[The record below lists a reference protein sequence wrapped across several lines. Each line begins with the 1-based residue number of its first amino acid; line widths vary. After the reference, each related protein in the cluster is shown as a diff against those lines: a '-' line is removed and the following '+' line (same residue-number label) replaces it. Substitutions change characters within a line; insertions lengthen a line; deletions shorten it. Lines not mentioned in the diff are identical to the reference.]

1 MPSSVLLSLKKCPQ
15 ILDSYRQ
22 CVERRPQDHDVRYF
36 SCSANVL
43 LLHIQSRNMAARASF
58 PSSTGIGLGQRR

>member
-22 CVERRPQDHDVRYF
+22 CVERRPQDHEVRYF
-36 SCSANVL
+36 FLQCNRALVAYTVPE
-43 LLHIQSRNMAARASF
+43 HGCQSQLSMYY
-58 PSSTGIGLGQRR
+58 LGQLRQA